1 MDIPRPFAARR
12 RRIRQTL
19 YLLTAL
25 VSIAAISAGLSRL
38 EPAAPRV
45 DRSTLWMGEVKK
57 GDLTRRVRGLGK
69 LIPEVIRWIP
79 AATQGR
85 VERVLIQPGE
95 RVTPETLILELSN
108 PELEQQALDAES
120 QLKRSEAELAH
131 LRIQLEN
138 ENMQRQA
145 DVARV
150 ESQYL
155 EATLKAEADAAL
167 LREGL
172 VSEMDTKISRSRAEA
187 LETQR
192 LLEKRRMD
200 IFAKS
205 LEAQLEA
212 KEAEVEQ
219 RRLLHGLRRSQLGSL
234 KVRPGISGV
243 LQQVEVDVGQ
253 HVTPGTNLI
262 RIAEPRR
269 LKAEIEVAAT
279 QARDLEVGQKAEI
292 DTRNGVVPGRVS
304 RIDPAVKEGLVTVD
318 VALEGKLPRGARPDL
333 SVDGTVEL
341 EHLADV
347 VYMPRPG
354 FSQEDGSVSLFRI
367 EPDGIHAQRVRVDLG
382 ASSVSEI
389 QILEGLAV
397 GDQVVLSD
405 MAQWKDH
412 DRVRLQ

>member
-1 MDIPRPFAARR
+1 MDIPRPFAVRR
-12 RRIRQTL
+12 RRIRRTL
-19 YLLTAL
+19 YVLTTL

-45 DRSTLWMGEVKK
+45 DRSTLWMGEVRK

-69 LIPEVIRWIP
+69 LIPEVILWIP

-95 RVTPETLILELSN
+95 RVTPETFILELSN

-120 QLKRSEAELAH
+120 QLKRAEAELAH

-138 ENMQRQA
+138 EKMQRQA

-205 LEAQLEA
+205 LEARLAA
-212 KEAEVEQ
+212 KGAEVEQ
-219 RRLLHGLRRSQLGSL
+219 RRLLHGLRRSQLESL

-243 LQQVEVDVGQ
+243 LQQIEVDVGQ
-253 HVTPGTNLI
+253 QVTPGTNLV

-318 VALEGKLPRGARPDL
+318 VALDGKLPRGSRPDL

-341 EHLADV
+341 EHLKDV
-347 VYMPRPG
+347 VFMPRPG

-389 QILEGLAV
+389 QILKGLTV

-405 MAQWKDH
+405 MAQWKNH
-412 DRVRLQ
+412 DRIRIH

>member
-1 MDIPRPFAARR
+1 MDIQRPFAARR
-12 RRIRQTL
+12 RKIRHAL
-19 YLLTAL
+19 YVLSVIVFIGT
-25 VSIAAISAGLSRL
+25 ISVGLSRL

-45 DRSTLWMGEVKK
+45 DRSTLWMGEVKR

-79 AATQGR
+79 AATRGR

-95 RVTPETLILELSN
+95 RVSPETLILELSN
-108 PELEQQALDAES
+108 LELAQQALDAKS
-120 QLKRSEAELAH
+120 LLKRAEAELAH

-138 ENMQRQA
+138 EKMQRQA
-145 DVARV
+145 EVVRV

-187 LETQR
+187 LEIQR
-192 LLEKRRMD
+192 LLEKRRRD
-200 IFAKS
+200 IFSKS

-212 KEAEVEQ
+212 KEAEIEQ
-219 RRLLHGLRRSQLGSL
+219 RRLLHNLRRSQMESL
-234 KVRPGISGV
+234 RVRPGIPGV
-243 LQQVEVDVGQ
+243 LQQVEVEVGQ
-253 HVTPGTNLI
+253 QVTLGTNLV

-269 LKAEIEVAAT
+269 LKAEIKVAAT
-279 QARDLEVGQKAEI
+279 QARDLAVGQKAEI

-304 RIDPAVKEGLVTVD
+304 RIDPAVKDGLVTVD
-318 VALEGKLPRGARPDL
+318 VSLEGKLPRGARPDL

-341 EHLADV
+341 EHLEDV

-367 EPDGIHAQRVRVDLG
+367 EADGIHAQRVRVALG

-389 QILEGLAV
+389 QVLEGLNM
-397 GDQVVLSD
+397 GDEVVLSD

-412 DRVRLQ
+412 DRIWLE

>member
-1 MDIPRPFAARR
+1 MDIQRPFAARR
-12 RRIRQTL
+12 RKIRRTL
-19 YLLTAL
+19 YLLSVI

-45 DRSTLWMGEVKK
+45 DRSTLWMGEVKR

-95 RVTPETLILELSN
+95 RVAPETEILELSN
-108 PELEQQALDAES
+108 PELEQQALDAAS
-120 QLKRSEAELAH
+120 QLKRVEAELAH
-131 LRIQLEN
+131 LRIQLES
-138 ENMQRQA
+138 EKMQRHA
-145 DVARV
+145 DAAQV
-150 ESQYL
+150 ESEYL

-172 VSEMDTKISRSRAEA
+172 VSEMDTKISRSRAKA
-187 LETQR
+187 LGTQR
-192 LLEKRRMD
+192 LLEKRRTN

-212 KEAEVEQ
+212 KRAEVEQ
-219 RRLLHGLRRSQLGSL
+219 RRLLHSLRRSQLESL
-234 KVRPGISGV
+234 RVRPGISGV
-243 LQQVEVDVGQ
+243 LQQVEVEVGQ
-253 HVTPGTNLI
+253 QVTPGTNLV
-262 RIAEPRR
+262 RIAEPSR

-279 QARDLEVGQKAEI
+279 QARDLEVGQKAAI
-292 DTRNGVVPGRVS
+292 DTRNGIIPGLVS

-318 VALEGKLPRGARPDL
+318 VALEGELPRGARPDL

-341 EHLADV
+341 QHLVDV
-347 VYMPRPG
+347 LYMPRPG
-354 FSQEDGSVSLFRI
+354 FSQEDGSVSLFRM
-367 EPDGIHAQRVRVDLG
+367 EPDGIHAQRVGVDLG

-389 QILEGLAV
+389 QILEGLNI
-397 GDQVVLSD
+397 GNQVVLSD
-405 MAQWKDH
+405 MAQWKDY
-412 DRVRLQ
+412 DRIRLE

>member
-12 RRIRQTL
+12 RRIRHTL
-19 YLLTAL
+19 YLLTAI

-45 DRSTLWMGEVKK
+45 ERSTLWMGEVKR

-85 VERVLIQPGE
+85 VERILIQPGE
-95 RVTPETLILELSN
+95 RVTPETVILELSN

-120 QLKRSEAELAH
+120 QLKRAEAEMAH
-131 LRIQLEN
+131 LRVQLES
-138 ENMQRQA
+138 EKMQRQA
-145 DVARV
+145 AAARV
-150 ESQYL
+150 ESEYL
-155 EATLKAEADAAL
+155 EATLRAEADAAL

-192 LLEKRRMD
+192 LLEKRRTD
-200 IFAKS
+200 IFSKS

-212 KEAEVEQ
+212 KEAEVQQ
-219 RRLLHGLRRSQLGSL
+219 RHLLHTLRRSQLESL
-234 KVRPGISGV
+234 RVRPGIPGV
-243 LQQVEVDVGQ
+243 LQQVEVGQ
-253 HVTPGTNLI
+253 QVTPGTNLV
-262 RIAEPRR
+262 RIAEPGR

-279 QARDLEVGQKAEI
+279 QARDLEVGQNAEI

-318 VALEGKLPRGARPDL
+318 VALEGKPPRGARPDL

-341 EHLADV
+341 EHLEDV
-347 VYMPRPG
+347 LYMPRPG
-354 FSQEDGSVSLFRI
+354 FSQEDGSASLFRV
-367 EPDGIHAQRVRVDLG
+367 ESDGIHAQRVRVGLG

-389 QILEGLAV
+389 QILEGLDV
-397 GDQVVLSD
+397 GDEVVLSD

-412 DRVRLQ
+412 DRIRLE

>member
-1 MDIPRPFAARR
+1 MFADWA
-12 RRIRQTL
+12 
-19 YLLTAL
+19 
-25 VSIAAISAGLSRL
+25 SSFPKSSAGFPPPPR
-38 EPAAPRV
+38 AA
-45 DRSTLWMGEVKK
+45 SSE
-57 GDLTRRVRGLGK
+57 
-69 LIPEVIRWIP
+69 I
-79 AATQGR
+79 
-85 VERVLIQPGE
+85 LIQPGE
-95 RVTPETLILELSN
+95 RVIPETAILELSN

-120 QLKRSEAELAH
+120 QLKRAEAEMAH
-131 LRIQLEN
+131 LRVQLES
-138 ENMQRQA
+138 EKMQRQA
-145 DVARV
+145 AAVRV
-150 ESQYL
+150 ESEYL
-155 EATLKAEADAAL
+155 EATLRAEADAAL

-200 IFAKS
+200 IFSKS

-219 RRLLHGLRRSQLGSL
+219 RRLLHALRRSQLESL
-234 KVRPGISGV
+234 RVRPGIPGV
-243 LQQVEVDVGQ
+243 LQQVEVEVGQ
-253 HVTPGTNLI
+253 QVTPGTNLV

-279 QARDLEVGQKAEI
+279 QARDLEVGQRAEV
-292 DTRNGVVPGRVS
+292 DTRNGMVPGRVS
-304 RIDPAVKEGLVTVD
+304 RIDPVVKEGLVTVD

-341 EHLADV
+341 EHLEDV
-347 VYMPRPG
+347 LYMPRPG
-354 FSQEDGSVSLFRI
+354 FSQEDGSGSLFRL
-367 EPDGIHAQRVRVDLG
+367 ESDGIHAQRVRVDLG

-389 QILEGLAV
+389 QILEGLNL

-412 DRVRLQ
+412 DRIRLQ

>member
-12 RRIRQTL
+12 RRIRHTL
-19 YLLTAL
+19 YLLSVI

-45 DRSTLWMGEVKK
+45 DRSTLWMGEVKR

-95 RVTPETLILELSN
+95 RVTLETVLLELSN

-120 QLKRSEAELAH
+120 QLKRAEAELAH
-131 LRIQLEN
+131 LRIQLES
-138 ENMQRQA
+138 EKMQRQA
-145 DVARV
+145 DAARV
-150 ESQYL
+150 ESEYL
-155 EATLKAEADAAL
+155 EATLRAEADAAL

-172 VSEMDTKISRSRAEA
+172 VSEMDTKISRSRAKA

-192 LLEKRRMD
+192 LLEKRRTD

-219 RRLLHGLRRSQLGSL
+219 RRLLHGLRRSQLESL
-234 KVRPGISGV
+234 RVRPGISGV
-243 LQQVEVDVGQ
+243 LQQVEVEVGQ
-253 HVTPGTNLI
+253 QVTPGTNLV
-262 RIAEPRR
+262 RIAEPSR

-304 RIDPAVKEGLVTVD
+304 RIDPAVTEGLVTVD

-341 EHLADV
+341 EHLEDV
-347 VYMPRPG
+347 VHMPRPG

-397 GDQVVLSD
+397 GDRVVLSD

-412 DRVRLQ
+412 DRIRIH

>member
-12 RRIRQTL
+12 RRIRHTL
-19 YLLTAL
+19 YLLTAI

-45 DRSTLWMGEVKK
+45 ERSTLWMGEVKR

-95 RVTPETLILELSN
+95 RVTPGTIILELSN
-108 PELEQQALDAES
+108 PELEQQALDAQS
-120 QLKRSEAELAH
+120 QLKRAEAEMAH
-131 LRIQLEN
+131 LRVQLES
-138 ENMQRQA
+138 EKMQRQA
-145 DVARV
+145 DAVRV

-155 EATLKAEADAAL
+155 EATLRADADAAL

-172 VSEMDTKISRSRAEA
+172 VSEMDTKISRSRAQA

-192 LLEKRRMD
+192 HLEKRSME
-200 IFAKS
+200 IFSKS

-212 KEAEVEQ
+212 KRAEVEQ
-219 RRLLHGLRRSQLGSL
+219 RRLFHALRRSQLDSL
-234 KVRPGISGV
+234 KVRGGIPGV
-243 LQQVEVDVGQ
+243 LQQVEVEVGQ
-253 HVTPGTNLI
+253 QVTPGTNLV

-269 LKAEIEVAAT
+269 LKAKIEVAAT
-279 QARDLEVGQKAEI
+279 QARDLEVGQRAEI
-292 DTRNGVVPGRVS
+292 DTRNGIVPGRVS

-318 VALEGKLPRGARPDL
+318 VALEGKPPRGARPDL

-341 EHLADV
+341 EHLEDV
-347 VYMPRPG
+347 LYMPRPG
-354 FSQEDGSVSLFRI
+354 FSQEDGSGSLFRL
-367 EPDGIHAQRVRVDLG
+367 ESDGIHAQRVRVDLG

-389 QILEGLAV
+389 QILEGLNL

-412 DRVRLQ
+412 DRIRLQ

>member
-1 MDIPRPFAARR
+1 MDIQRPFAARR
-12 RRIRQTL
+12 RKIRHTL
-19 YLLTAL
+19 YLLSVI

-45 DRSTLWMGEVKK
+45 DRSTLWMGEVKR
-57 GDLTRRVRGLGK
+57 GELTRRIRGLGK
-69 LIPEVIRWIP
+69 LIPEIIRWIP

-85 VERVLIQPGE
+85 VERILINPGE
-95 RVTPETLILELSN
+95 RVTPQTVLLELSN

-120 QLKRSEAELAH
+120 QLKRSEAEMAH
-131 LRIQLEN
+131 LRIQLES
-138 ENMQRQA
+138 EKMQRQA
-145 DVARV
+145 DAASV
-150 ESQYL
+150 ESDYL

-172 VSEMDTKISRSRAEA
+172 VSEMDTKISRSKAEA

-192 LLEKRRMD
+192 LLEKRRTD
-200 IFAKS
+200 IFSKS

-212 KEAEVEQ
+212 KRAEVEQ
-219 RRLLHGLRRSQLGSL
+219 RRLLHSLRRSQLESL
-234 KVRPGISGV
+234 RVRPGISGV
-243 LQQVEVDVGQ
+243 LQQVEVEVGQ
-253 HVTPGTNLI
+253 QVTPGTNLL
-262 RIAEPRR
+262 RIAEPSR

-304 RIDPAVKEGLVTVD
+304 RIAPAVKEGLVTVD
-318 VALEGKLPRGARPDL
+318 VALEGELPRGARPDL

-354 FSQEDGSVSLFRI
+354 FSQEDGSASVFRI
-367 EPDGIHAQRVRVDLG
+367 EPDRIHAHRVRVELG

-389 QILEGLAV
+389 QVMEGLNV
-397 GDQVVLSD
+397 GDHVVLSD

-412 DRVRLQ
+412 DRIRLE

>member
-12 RRIRQTL
+12 RRIRHTL
-19 YLLTAL
+19 YLLTAI

-45 DRSTLWMGEVKK
+45 ERSTLWMGEVKR

-95 RVTPETLILELSN
+95 RVTPGTIILELSN
-108 PELEQQALDAES
+108 PELEQQALDAQS
-120 QLKRSEAELAH
+120 QLKRAEAEMAH
-131 LRIQLEN
+131 LRVQLES
-138 ENMQRQA
+138 EKMQRQA
-145 DVARV
+145 DAVRV

-155 EATLKAEADAAL
+155 EATLRADADAAL

-172 VSEMDTKISRSRAEA
+172 VSEMDTKISRSRAQA

-192 LLEKRRMD
+192 HLEKRSME
-200 IFAKS
+200 IFSKS

-212 KEAEVEQ
+212 KRAEVEQ
-219 RRLLHGLRRSQLGSL
+219 RRLFHALRRSQLDSL
-234 KVRPGISGV
+234 KVRGGIPGV
-243 LQQVEVDVGQ
+243 LQQVEVEVGQ
-253 HVTPGTNLI
+253 QVTPGTNLV

-269 LKAEIEVAAT
+269 LKAKIEVAAT
-279 QARDLEVGQKAEI
+279 QARDLEVGQRAEV
-292 DTRNGVVPGRVS
+292 DTRNGMVPGRVS
-304 RIDPAVKEGLVTVD
+304 RIDPVVKEGLVTVD

-341 EHLADV
+341 EHLEDV
-347 VYMPRPG
+347 LYMPRPG
-354 FSQEDGSVSLFRI
+354 FSQEDGSGSLFRL
-367 EPDGIHAQRVRVDLG
+367 ESDGIHAQRVRVDLG

-389 QILEGLAV
+389 QILEGLNL

-412 DRVRLQ
+412 DRIRLQ

>member
-12 RRIRQTL
+12 RRIRHTL
-19 YLLTAL
+19 YLLTAI

-45 DRSTLWMGEVKK
+45 ERSTLWMGEVKR

-95 RVTPETLILELSN
+95 RVTPGTIILELSN
-108 PELEQQALDAES
+108 PELEQQALDAQS
-120 QLKRSEAELAH
+120 QLKRAEAEMAH
-131 LRIQLEN
+131 LRVQLES
-138 ENMQRQA
+138 EKMQRQA
-145 DVARV
+145 DAVRV

-155 EATLKAEADAAL
+155 EATLRADADAAL

-172 VSEMDTKISRSRAEA
+172 VSEMDTKISRSRAQA

-192 LLEKRRMD
+192 HLEKRSME
-200 IFAKS
+200 IFSKS

-212 KEAEVEQ
+212 KRAEVEQ
-219 RRLLHGLRRSQLGSL
+219 RRLFHALRRSQLDSL
-234 KVRPGISGV
+234 KVRGGIPGV
-243 LQQVEVDVGQ
+243 LQQVEVEVGQ
-253 HVTPGTNLI
+253 QVTPGTNLV

-269 LKAEIEVAAT
+269 LKAKIEVAAT
-279 QARDLEVGQKAEI
+279 QARDLEVGQRAEI
-292 DTRNGVVPGRVS
+292 DTRNGIVPGRVS

-318 VALEGKLPRGARPDL
+318 VALEGKPPRGARPDL

-341 EHLADV
+341 EHLEDV
-347 VYMPRPG
+347 LYMPRPG
-354 FSQEDGSVSLFRI
+354 FSQEDGSASLFRV
-367 EPDGIHAQRVRVDLG
+367 ESDGIHAQRVRVGLG

-389 QILEGLAV
+389 QILEGLDV
-397 GDQVVLSD
+397 GDEVVLSD

-412 DRVRLQ
+412 DRIRLE

>member
-12 RRIRQTL
+12 RRIRRTL
-19 YLLTAL
+19 YVLTVI

-45 DRSTLWMGEVKK
+45 DRSTLWMGEVKR

-69 LIPEVIRWIP
+69 LTPEVIRWIP

-95 RVTPETLILELSN
+95 RVTPETVILELSN
-108 PELEQQALDAES
+108 PELDQQALDAES
-120 QLKRSEAELAH
+120 QLKRTEAELAH
-131 LRIQLEN
+131 LRVQLES
-138 ENMQRQA
+138 EKMQRQA
-145 DVARV
+145 AAARV
-150 ESQYL
+150 ESDYL
-155 EATLKAEADAAL
+155 EASLKAEADAAL

-172 VSEMDTKISRSRAEA
+172 VSEMDTKISRSRAKA

-192 LLEKRRMD
+192 LLEKKRTEM
-200 IFAKS
+200 FAKS

-219 RRLLHGLRRSQLGSL
+219 RRLLHGLRRSQFESL
-234 KVRPGISGV
+234 RVRPGIAGV
-243 LQQVEVDVGQ
+243 LQQVEAEVGQ
-253 HVTPGTNLI
+253 QVTPGTNLV
-262 RIAEPRR
+262 RITEPSR

-292 DTRNGVVPGRVS
+292 DTRNGIVPGRVS

-341 EHLADV
+341 EHLDDV

-354 FSQEDGSVSLFRI
+354 FSQEDGSASLFRI

-382 ASSVSEI
+382 ANSVSDI

-397 GDQVVLSD
+397 GDRVVLSN

-412 DRVRLQ
+412 DRIRLQ